1 MNVRWIATLILASIS
16 AIVVAVLMASR
27 IATRSADA
35 RFGHLP
41 RGIRPSDLN
50 VLLITLDTTR
60 ADRLGAYGANGKSTP
75 AFDRIAREGVLFRHA
90 VTAVPLT
97 LPSHATMFTAR
108 YPPGHGLRDN
118 GGFVL
123 DRTET
128 TLAER
133 LKANGFATGGF
144 VGAYVLDRR
153 WGIAQG
159 FDTYFDDF
167 DTARATGGALASV
180 ERPGNEVAD
189 RALAWLERIGGS
201 RFFGW
206 VHFYDAHSPY
216 DPPEPYRSRFP
227 ADRYDGEIA
236 FVDAQVQRL
245 LDFLERRDLLNRTIV
260 AIVADHGE
268 SLGEHGERTH
278 GFFVYQSVLEVP
290 FAVLTPFD
298 GLRGRSVAGVVRTVD
313 LVPTLMDLLS
323 IPLTDAVDGRSLLP
337 LLAKSST
344 SSTAPSGSAGE
355 PGLEAYAESMYPRY
369 HFGWSE
375 LRTLTSGRFKYID
388 APRPE
393 LYDLEQDPHEAHNLY
408 DARRPLADRMAASLA
423 SIAEPAARA
432 AVPAVNVDPDAR
444 ARLAALGYVG
454 TFAGD
459 ARRPQSALADPKDKI
474 ELFNLIT
481 SAREELQNGHDAKTG
496 LAMLEAAVRKD
507 PEIVDAWLLM
517 GNEYSKSRDFAR
529 ALQCFQRAL
538 TLKPDYD
545 LAVMNM
551 ANVYRDLGRPADAIL
566 GLKRLLTIDPSNAQ
580 ARQQM
585 AQILLDEGQLADAER
600 ELKAVLQQDERMA
613 AAHNSLGALRL
624 KQGDLDAGEREIRRA
639 LADRPDL
646 ALAHFNL
653 GLVAERR
660 GDLASAEAEYKKEI
674 EQHPGSYR
682 AQFNLGKLYE
692 QRGSRAAQLRAYQ
705 SAVVSNPQ
713 FAEGHLFL
721 AKLYLDM
728 KQFDEA
734 IASARRGLELQPAGE
749 WAPLGHFVLSDSFAA
764 RGNRDAAAREAAEG
778 QRLAA
783 RRPAKSETYR

>member
-1 MNVRWIATLILASIS
+1 MNLRRIGGLTIGVSVI
-16 AIVVAVLMASR
+16 IVVTTLVAFRVARPS
-27 IATRSADA
+27 TDS
-35 RFGHLP
+35 RFGRLP
-41 RGIRPSDLN
+41 RGVAPTDLN

-60 ADRLGAYGANGKSTP
+60 ADRLGAYGAIAKPTP
-75 AFDRIAREGVLFRHA
+75 AFDRIAGDGVLFRRA

-108 YPPGHGLRDN
+108 YPPAHGVRDN
-118 GGFVL
+118 GGFFL
-123 DRTET
+123 DAGET

-159 FDTYFDDF
+159 FDTYFDEF
-167 DTARATGGALASV
+167 DTSRAKGGVLASV

-189 RALAWLERIGGS
+189 RALAWLEQVAGS

-216 DPPEPYRSRFP
+216 DPPEPYRSRFAAEP
-227 ADRYDGEIA
+227 YTGEIA
-236 FVDAQVQRL
+236 FVDSQIQRL
-245 LDFLERRDLLNRTIV
+245 LEFLDRRDLLKKTIV
-260 AIVADHGE
+260 AIIGDHGE

-278 GFFVYQSVLEVP
+278 GFFIYQSVLDIP

-298 GLRGRSVAGVVRTVD
+298 GLRGRRVAEVVRSVD

-323 IPLTDAVDGRSLLP
+323 MPLVDRVDGQSLAP
-337 LLAKSST
+337 LM
-344 SSTAPSGSAGE
+344 SGSSGSVRE
-355 PGLEAYAESMYPRY
+355 LGLEAYAEAMYPRY

-375 LRTLTSGRFKYID
+375 LRALTSGRFKYID

-393 LYDLEQDPHEAHNLY
+393 LYDLEQDPHELHNVY
-408 DARRPLADRMAASLA
+408 DTRRPLADRMAASLR
-423 SIAEPAARA
+423 SIAEPVAA
-432 AVPAVNVDPDAR
+432 AVKPPVEVPSTALGAGDPEAR

-459 ARRPQSALADPKDKI
+459 APRSRSTLADPKDKI

-481 SAREELQNGHDAKTG
+481 KAREELQDAHDSKAG
-496 LAMLEAAVRKD
+496 LAMLEEAVRKD

-517 GNEYSKSRDFAR
+517 GNAYASRREFTR

-538 TLKPDYD
+538 ALKPDYD

-551 ANVYRDLGRPADAIL
+551 ANVYRDLGRPADAVV
-566 GLKRLLTIDPSNAQ
+566 GLQRLLAINPNHLQ

-585 AQILLDEGQLADAER
+585 AQIFLDEGQLADAER
-600 ELKAVLQQDERMA
+600 ELDAVLRQDERMA

-624 KQGDLDAGEREIRRA
+624 KQGDTDGGEREIRRA

-653 GLVAERR
+653 ALVAERR
-660 GDLASAEAEYKKEI
+660 GDLTSAEAEYRKEI
-674 EQHPGSYR
+674 EQHPGSYK

-692 QRGSRAAQLRAYQ
+692 QRGDRPGQLREYQ
-705 SAVVSNPQ
+705 QAVASNPQ

-721 AKLYLDM
+721 AKLYLDLRTL
-728 KQFDEA
+728 DEA
-734 IASARRGLELQPAGE
+734 IESATRGIELQPTGE
-749 WAPLGHFVLSDSFAA
+749 WAPLGHFVLADAFAA
-764 RGNRDAAAREAAEG
+764 RGNREAAARERSAGE
-778 QRLAA
+778 RLAA
-783 RRPAKSETYR
+783 RSKKP